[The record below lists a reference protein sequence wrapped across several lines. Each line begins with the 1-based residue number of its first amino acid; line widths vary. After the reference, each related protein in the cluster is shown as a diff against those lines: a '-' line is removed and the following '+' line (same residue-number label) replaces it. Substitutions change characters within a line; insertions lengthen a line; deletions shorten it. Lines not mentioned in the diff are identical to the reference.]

1 MVSVLSVEFVE
12 HLEVEF
18 GERRFGGEIDEKE
31 DRAVFVD
38 VKIDASAGDV
48 IYLEIKESET
58 AWLFYVLFLHS
69 VAHRPHRF

>member
-1 MVSVLSVEFVE
+1 MEFVE

-38 VKIDASAGDV
+38 VKIDTSAGDV
-48 IYLEIKESET
+48 ICFEIKEIEGG
-58 AWLFYVLFLHS
+58 WFF
-69 VAHRPHRF
+69 